1 MLSVPIEDIEL
12 ADLKSLVDNRV
23 AENRRLEFKRDHYG
37 RKEDDRREF
46 AADVSAFANSQGGDL
61 VIGVA
66 EANGSALELTG
77 VAAENPDQ
85 LVRAIVESLRTS
97 IEPVIEEVRVA
108 WIELSPGRGVVV
120 IRVPRSWSA
129 PHRVTVAKDNR
140 FFIRDENGKHPMSV
154 EELRRAFLFGSEIE
168 NRLRALRAERL
179 TLLAAN
185 EGPLAT
191 TTDEP
196 RMIVHLVP
204 LASLTEPTQVA
215 FERHPAGIGP
225 LGASGWND
233 MFSID
238 GLVTYSGPKERF
250 ETVRAFTTFF
260 RNGIIEA
267 VGTVHTG
274 ERNGNRIVN
283 LAGVEQDAARFVRR
297 GVKEYEHYA
306 IGAPLYFLLSIIGV
320 RGLSA
325 NVGEWHG
332 GIAYPHRSDNVLLP
346 ELRLEASQ
354 LKDLDEALRPIFNL
368 LWNAFG
374 QRNSPAIDTRF
385 A

>member
-1 MLSVPIEDIEL
+1 MLSMPIEDIRL
-12 ADLKSLVDNRV
+12 SDLKTLVDNRV
-23 AENRRLEFKRDHYG
+23 SENRRLEFKRDHYG
-37 RKEDDRREF
+37 RKDEDRREF
-46 AADVSAFANSQGGDL
+46 AADISAFANSQGGDL

-66 EANGSALELTG
+66 EENGSASELTG

-97 IEPVIEEVRVA
+97 IEPAIEEVRVA
-108 WIELSPGRGVVV
+108 WIELSPGRGAIV

-154 EELRRAFLFGSEIE
+154 EELRRAFMFGTEVES
-168 NRLRALRAERL
+168 RLRGFRAERL
-179 TLLAAN
+179 RLLAAN
-185 EGPLAT
+185 EGPLAISS
-191 TTDEP
+191 DEP
-196 RMIVHLVP
+196 WMIVHLVP
-204 LASLTEPTQVA
+204 LASLTEPPQVA
-215 FERHPAGIGP
+215 FEPHRAGIGP

-238 GLVTYSGPKERF
+238 GLVTYSGPEERF

-267 VGTVHTG
+267 VATVHAG
-274 ERNGNRIVN
+274 ERNGTRIVN
-283 LAGVEQDAARFVRR
+283 LAGIEQEAARFVRR
-297 GVKEYEHYA
+297 SIKEYEHYA
-306 IGAPLYFLLSIIGV
+306 IGAPLYFMLSVVGV

-332 GIAYPHRSDNVLLP
+332 GIAYPHRSDNILLP
-346 ELRLEASQ
+346 ELRLEVSQ
-354 LKDLDEALRPIFNL
+354 LKDLDEALQPIFDL

-374 QRNSPAIDTRF
+374 QRGSPAIDTRF
-385 A
+385 S